1 MKLVLIDGNNALY
14 RAYHSLP
21 PLTNTNGLE
30 VGALM
35 GFCNILLSL
44 RTKVLKD
51 ATHFCVVFDA
61 KERGFRHTVDD
72 DYKGNREGPPEN
84 LIHQF
89 DLAYNAVEAMNLV
102 RTEAPGFEADDL
114 IASYATKFAETNGK
128 VVIVSS
134 DKDLLALL
142 DNKISVYDSMKRK
155 WYTPEAVVERYGVP
169 PNLLVDYLAIVG
181 DTADNIPG
189 VQGMGGKTAADLL
202 NEYGSLENI
211 LFNAHKLKSNKQ
223 MILKRQMLIAL
234 HSKSLV
240 KMCLDIKLPIP
251 LQQLELRQFDS
262 DRFKSFCKKHELN
275 QLANRAYK
283 EEVKLSTP
291 FKGATLY

>member
-1 MKLVLIDGNNALY
+1 
-14 RAYHSLP
+14 
-21 PLTNTNGLE
+21 
-30 VGALM
+30 
-35 GFCNILLSL
+35 
-44 RTKVLKD
+44 
-51 ATHFCVVFDA
+51 
-61 KERGFRHTVDD
+61 
-72 DYKGNREGPPEN
+72 
-84 LIHQF
+84 
-89 DLAYNAVEAMNLV
+89 MNLV